1 MSIRDFIP
9 VGSDNAISRVDLSIA
24 VGACDRSIR
33 EYIEYANNSDDE
45 PPILNLGHGYFIP
58 SENEDHLIEQYI
70 TIENARQRAI
80 NRKIRKMKAYLQ
92 NKAVS

>member
-9 VGSDNAISRVDLSIA
+9 VGSDNAISRTDLSIV
-24 VGACDRSIR
+24 VGTCDRSIR
-33 EYIEYANNSDDE
+33 EHIEYANNSTDE

-70 TIENARQRAI
+70 TIENARQSAI
-80 NRKIRKMKAYLQ
+80 NRKIRKMKTYLQ
-92 NKAVS
+92 NKVVN